1 MFRRM
6 LAAAS
11 ASAVLSALL
20 VSPVAAQQEAAR
32 PTLVVFITVDQMRAD
47 YFERFK
53 TQLSGGLKRLYD
65 GGAFF
70 TQGFQDHGITE
81 TAPGHASTMSGR
93 FPVHTGIVMNSQGVN
108 TREEIGRAHV

>member
-53 TQLSGGLKRLYD
+53 TQLSGGLKR
-65 GGAFF
+65 
-70 TQGFQDHGITE
+70 Q
-81 TAPGHASTMSGR
+81 
-93 FPVHTGIVMNSQGVN
+93 
-108 TREEIGRAHV
+108 IGRAHV